1 MHEDNKD
8 CENEDINEINEDSL
22 KSNNDKEGNSDILEI
37 VENEISDSEDEI
49 SSDDQKLEGTTSLFV
64 RLMDNNKYI
73 KYKELI
79 VEYLKNREKYK
90 KLSSDIDSEDELLYK
105 ELFKNDKKKLLIQK
119 INTYIIYYLVICINS
134 FEKIIYLFI
143 KII

>member
-22 KSNNDKEGNSDILEI
+22 KSNNDKERNSDILEI
-37 VENEISDSEDEI
+37 VENEIPDSEDEI

-134 FEKIIYLFI
+134 FEKRIYLFI